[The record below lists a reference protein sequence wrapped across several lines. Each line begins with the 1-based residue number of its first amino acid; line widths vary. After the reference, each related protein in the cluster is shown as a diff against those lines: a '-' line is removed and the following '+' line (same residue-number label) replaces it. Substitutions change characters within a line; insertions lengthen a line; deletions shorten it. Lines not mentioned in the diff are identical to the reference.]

1 MILATSSGLI
11 LEIPSPKSVPPH
23 IPAAPRLSLLIVI
36 PSTTYSGW
44 LFPVNELEPRIT
56 TLEEP
61 FAPMAPPVILTP
73 ATLPCKA
80 LIAFVEGLALSSS
93 PSTLVTE

>member
-1 MILATSSGLI
+1 MLATSSGLI

-80 LIAFVEGLALSSS
+80 LIAFVEGFALSSS